1 MLPCICFISLQMH
14 RKTVPK
20 FSDSAQE
27 PCLKISLINNFHLF
41 QNSMQL
47 VVHFCHFHI
56 DSQEFVDMPMQKY
69 FSTVQKKFSV
79 TFEISDS
86 RCKGASQ
93 RDLRFKGSKGSPK
106 LSRAAKTLACINLRD
121 MHLEQKSYFF
131 NEIYALQEEHK
142 CVFHDHIL
150 CPTRSTL
157 KDANVVLFL
166 C

>member
-1 MLPCICFISLQMH
+1 
-14 RKTVPK
+14 
-20 FSDSAQE
+20 
-27 PCLKISLINNFHLF
+27 
-41 QNSMQL
+41 
-47 VVHFCHFHI
+47 
-56 DSQEFVDMPMQKY
+56 MPMQKY

-121 MHLEQKSYFF
+121 IHLEQKSYFF

-150 CPTRSTL
+150 CPTL
-157 KDANVVLFL
+157 KDAHVVLPFYAKRWHL
-166 C
+166 FMLRSSSQPNLELWNYWLS